1 MFELNEELVC
11 KVRDTVNA
19 GLVKGLGKPEPG
31 KMCVEAAVCYAMGLP
46 HSDQPTCVGR
56 AVRAYKIRINDAKW
70 SSNEARTAGLL
81 KLAIAQLGSDTIDQ
95 RKFVKIVAEQT
106 IRKTVPM
113 ALRAAKIRNPKHA
126 EQLEVAAANCE
137 SEGTAASARQARA
150 VAYAVYAY
158 AYDDTGTDIDT
169 AAAAADTAAVAAYAY
184 AYAYA
189 DTDAAAAAFAYV
201 DTDAAAAAAA
211 YADTGGAAARDSVLN
226 VACQIALDALIEL
239 KSPGCAFLYLVEG

>member
-46 HSDQPTCVGR
+46 HSDKPTCVGR
-56 AVRAYKIRINDAKW
+56 AVRNYKIRINDAKW

-106 IRKTVPM
+106 IRKIVPM
-113 ALRAAKIRNPKHA
+113 ALRAAKVQNPKRA
-126 EQLEVAAANCE
+126 DKLEAAAANCE
-137 SEGTAASARQARA
+137 SKGTEQAARQAKTVA
-150 VAYAVYAY
+150 TDAYA
-158 AYDDTGTDIDT
+158 T
-169 AAAAADTAAVAAYAY
+169 AAAAQDN
-184 AYAYA
+184 
-189 DTDAAAAAFAYV
+189 
-201 DTDAAAAAAA
+201 
-211 YADTGGAAARDSVLN
+211 VLN

>member
-46 HSDQPTCVGR
+46 HSDKPTCVGR
-56 AVRAYKIRINDAKW
+56 AVRNYKIRINDAKW

-106 IRKTVPM
+106 IRKIVPM
-113 ALRAAKIRNPKHA
+113 ALRAAKVQNPKRA
-126 EQLEVAAANCE
+126 DKLEAAAANCE
-137 SEGTAASARQARA
+137 SKGTEQAARQAKTVA
-150 VAYAVYAY
+150 TADAYA
-158 AYDDTGTDIDT
+158 T
-169 AAAAADTAAVAAYAY
+169 AAAAQDN
-184 AYAYA
+184 
-189 DTDAAAAAFAYV
+189 
-201 DTDAAAAAAA
+201 
-211 YADTGGAAARDSVLN
+211 VLN